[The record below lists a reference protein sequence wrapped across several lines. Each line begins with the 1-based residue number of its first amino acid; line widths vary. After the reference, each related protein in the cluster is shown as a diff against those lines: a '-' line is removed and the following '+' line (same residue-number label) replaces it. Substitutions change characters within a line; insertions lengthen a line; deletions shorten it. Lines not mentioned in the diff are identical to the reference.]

1 MNAWIGRY
9 KYTYCG
15 LWKYL
20 DPVLPLI
27 KGHHSRSTFWSGNT
41 YILIDGMQITYCYEV
56 VNKENRLGQYIHV
69 WFHYLSSSYRE
80 CWLLLKYDNSALFH
94 ELTPSPPRKLK
105 SGMGT
110 LFNTAVEHHSSCLFI
125 FQTLQ
130 GRNLS
135 HITHVVNGNRYI
147 KKKAARI
154 SV

>member
-9 KYTYCG
+9 KYTSWG
-15 LWKYL
+15 LWKHL
-20 DPVLPLI
+20 DPELSLI

-41 YILIDGMQITYCYEV
+41 YILTDEMQRTYSYEI

-69 WFHYLSSSYRE
+69 WFHYLSSSYRKR
-80 CWLLLKYDNSALFH
+80 WLLLKYDNSALFH
-94 ELTPSPPRKLK
+94 ELTPSPPRKQK
-105 SGMGT
+105 SGKGT

-135 HITHVVNGNRYI
+135 HITHVVNGI
-147 KKKAARI
+147 DI
-154 SV
+154 SKRK